1 MSVASSVFNSTGNG
15 LPWIEGQRVIGSI
28 TETEIPQIAV
38 PSGTPLT
45 SLLTLSEGVWAVTP
59 NVLLTGQYA
68 GTTINDVAFKISQ
81 NAGLINY
88 NQSVYIDA
96 PIPNVGNSLLV
107 STNFFVVVN
116 NGTNTSP
123 LTFNITPTYTLNG
136 GTNILV
142 SGVITFI
149 RIA

>member
-1 MSVASSVFNSTGNG
+1 MSVASSVFNSTANG
-15 LPWIEGQRVIGSI
+15 LQWIEGQRVIGNV
-28 TETEIPQIAV
+28 TEDEIPQTAV
-38 PSGTPLT
+38 PSATPLT
-45 SLLTLSEGVWAVTP
+45 ASLPLSEGVWSVTP
-59 NVLLTGQYA
+59 NVLLTGQYN
-68 GTTINDVAFKISQ
+68 GTTINDVVFQISQ

-96 PIPNVGNSLLV
+96 PLANVGNSLLA

-123 LTFNITPTYTLNG
+123 LTVNITPTYTLNG

-142 SGVITFI
+142 SGVITLI